1 MAMTLERARQEGR
14 EFFRPA
20 EVAQIGG
27 LSPTFIY
34 QLIASGKLPSI
45 RIGGTIRIPFVEVE
59 KLFATTPS
67 KDHKEDHLNDDAIND

>member
-1 MAMTLERARQEGR
+1 MSLTLERARQEGR

-27 LSPTFIY
+27 FSPTFVY

-45 RIGGTIRIPFVEVE
+45 RIGGSIRIPFAEVE
-59 KLFATTPS
+59 KLFTSGTTNES
-67 KDHKEDHLNDDAIND
+67 N